1 MFNKEDRMRD
11 EPFLINPP
19 RRRRKRKSGG
29 VKKVLRRRRRKVSVK
44 KVSRRRKRPTA
55 GLGRRHRPVV
65 YGSGRTWR
73 RSSASRS
80 KARGIMINPP
90 LALVGNPRRR
100 RTRRRYRRNP
110 AALASLPNQIMA
122 MLPLAVTGVAS
133 GVVHE
138 MVPGFFNFS
147 NVWMSHGA
155 KTATAIFGGQVVK
168 NFAGADHG
176 MVWTVV
182 GLGLVVKD
190 LIRQF
195 MPGVIPG
202 LGYPGYYQATSIGAF
217 PGEAEVPYNEIG
229 AFVDEQYAYPD
240 SGSYGMGESPY
251 PY

>member
-1 MFNKEDRMRD
+1 MYD

-19 RRRRKRKSGG
+19 RRRKRSAKRGR
-29 VKKVLRRRRRKVSVK
+29 KVLAVVKRRVVR
-44 KVSRRRKRPTA
+44 RRRKRPTA
-55 GLGRRHRPVV
+55 GLGKRHRPVV

-73 RSSASRS
+73 RSSASKS
-80 KARGIMINPP
+80 KQRGITINPP
-90 LALVGNPRRR
+90 LALIGNPRRR
-100 RTRRRYRRNP
+100 RRRSSRRYRRNP
-110 AALASLPNQIMA
+110 MALGLGSLPNQLMA

-133 GVVHE
+133 GIVVE
-138 MVPGFFNFS
+138 MVPGYLNLG
-147 NVWMSHGA
+147 NVWMNHGV
-155 KTATAIFGGQVVK
+155 KTATAIFGGQLVK

-190 LIRQF
+190 LVRQF
-195 MPGVIPG
+195 LPGVIPG
-202 LGYPGYYQATSIGAF
+202 LGYPGYYEATSVGAF
-217 PGEAEVPYNEIG
+217 PGDQQIPYNEIG